1 VPSETRPSLY
11 EAAMATVALVAFS
24 VSYSNLISIS
34 VQAKGS
40 EINNNLGMKKSSI
53 DGKQYL
59 DYL

>member
-1 VPSETRPSLY
+1 
-11 EAAMATVALVAFS
+11 MATVSLAAFS
-24 VSYSNLISIS
+24 VSKSNLMSIS
-34 VQAKGS
+34 ALAKWS